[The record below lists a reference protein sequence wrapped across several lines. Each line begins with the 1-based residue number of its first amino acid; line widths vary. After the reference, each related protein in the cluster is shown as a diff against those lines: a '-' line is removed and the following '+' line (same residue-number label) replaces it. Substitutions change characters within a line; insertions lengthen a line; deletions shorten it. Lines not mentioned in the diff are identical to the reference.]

1 MNLIAFENCGTYF
14 QQQREGLEDL
24 SSFFLSEKQ
33 DVISIASAGTKKE
46 EVHFLSKSYS
56 RLSCVNT
63 DGQFDFENAK
73 IRLGPAPLLS

>member
-1 MNLIAFENCGTYF
+1 M
-14 QQQREGLEDL
+14 
-24 SSFFLSEKQ
+24 
-33 DVISIASAGTKKE
+33 ASAGTKKE

-73 IRLGPAPLLS
+73 IRLGPAPLVLLLHFCLEMETYTYIDIMHIST

>member
-1 MNLIAFENCGTYF
+1 M
-14 QQQREGLEDL
+14 
-24 SSFFLSEKQ
+24 
-33 DVISIASAGTKKE
+33 ASAGTKKE

-73 IRLGPAPLLS
+73 IRLGPAPLALLLHFCLEMETYTYVHRYNADIYLILGDSLTAPLC

>member
-1 MNLIAFENCGTYF
+1 MVHISSS
-14 QQQREGLEDL
+14 REKDL
-24 SSFFLSEKQ
+24 KISRLFFLSEKQ

-73 IRLGPAPLLS
+73 IQLGPAPLLS